1 MWQGPESEGNELDFE
16 NNDFEDVDSD
26 YEIDFID
33 GIVSDWKM
41 ASDLSKAIDLV
52 SKDWGEYFNLPNDL
66 PAGPTKNL
74 LYNKKFIINFFVVRL
89 N

>member
-1 MWQGPESEGNELDFE
+1 
-16 NNDFEDVDSD
+16 
-26 YEIDFID
+26 
-33 GIVSDWKM
+33 M